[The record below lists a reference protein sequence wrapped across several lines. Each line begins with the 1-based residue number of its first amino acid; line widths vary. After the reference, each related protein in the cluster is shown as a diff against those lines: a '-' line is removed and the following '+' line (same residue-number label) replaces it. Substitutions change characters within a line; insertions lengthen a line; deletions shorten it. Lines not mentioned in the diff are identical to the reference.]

1 MADDSIRSTTTLIE
15 RFGSLRIACTRC
27 GHSLL
32 AGPDRLSEMFPR
44 MMMLD
49 RVRYRLRCRACGGRM
64 PRVEVLPKPPRNCG
78 DLS

>member
-1 MADDSIRSTTTLIE
+1 MADDSVKSTTSLIR
-15 RFGSLRIACTRC
+15 RFGSLRITYTRC

-32 AGPDRLSEMFPR
+32 AGPDRLAEMFPR

-49 RVRYRLRCRACGGRM
+49 KLRPRLRCKACGGRM
-64 PRVEVLPKPPRNCG
+64 PRVQMLLNRPRQCH